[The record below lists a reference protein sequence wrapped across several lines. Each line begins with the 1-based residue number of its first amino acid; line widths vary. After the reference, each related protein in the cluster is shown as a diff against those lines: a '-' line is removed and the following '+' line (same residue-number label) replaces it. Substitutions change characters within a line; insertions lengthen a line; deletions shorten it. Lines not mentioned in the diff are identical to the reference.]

1 LVQNIICPNSLVTA
15 PQVASGL
22 ALSDADA
29 TAYCT
34 TACYDSLKS
43 FQTKVTAGCGTTM
56 YTLFINST
64 YTQSAAALADS
75 LVWAYGVSCIKDS

>member
-1 LVQNIICPNSLVTA
+1 MA

-22 ALSDADA
+22 AMSDADA

-34 TACYDSLKS
+34 SACHDSLTT
-43 FQTKVTAGCGTTM
+43 FQTKVAAGCGTAK
-56 YTLFINST
+56 YTLFLSST

>member
-1 LVQNIICPNSLVTA
+1 
-15 PQVASGL
+15 VASGL

-34 TACYDSLKS
+34 TACYDSLKG
-43 FQTKVTAGCGTTM
+43 FQSKVAAGCGNTM
-56 YTLFINST
+56 YNLFINST